1 MRKMKGVEMIKLE
14 RTADHIEK
22 TLREAFNPQELEVS
36 DVSEAHRGH
45 SGFQEGGESHFE
57 VRITAA
63 HFSGMSRI
71 AQHRAIHAG
80 AGAGLYR
87 ADPRLGLNRAR
98 RLGSP
103 RQPWGDFAITAPVW
117 PPQSD

>member
-1 MRKMKGVEMIKLE
+1 MRKMKGVEMIKLD

-57 VRITAA
+57 VRITAT

-71 AQHRAIHAG
+71 AQHRAIHA
-80 AGAGLYR
+80 A
-87 ADPRLGLNRAR
+87 LGRDCIERIHALALTVR
-98 RLGSP
+98 GS
-103 RQPWGDFAITAPVW
+103 
-117 PPQSD
+117 

>member
-22 TLREAFNPQELEVS
+22 TLWEAFNPQELEVS

-71 AQHRAIHAG
+71 AQHRAIHAALGRDYIERIHALALTVRG
-80 AGAGLYR
+80 A
-87 ADPRLGLNRAR
+87 
-98 RLGSP
+98 
-103 RQPWGDFAITAPVW
+103 
-117 PPQSD
+117 

>member
-1 MRKMKGVEMIKLE
+1 MRKLE
-14 RTADHIEK
+14 RTADLIEK
-22 TLREAFNPQELEVS
+22 KLREAFDPQELEVL

-71 AQHRAIHAG
+71 SQHRAIHAALGRDCIDRIHALALTVRG
-80 AGAGLYR
+80 A
-87 ADPRLGLNRAR
+87 
-98 RLGSP
+98 
-103 RQPWGDFAITAPVW
+103 
-117 PPQSD
+117 

>member
-63 HFSGMSRI
+63 HFSGMRI
-71 AQHRAIHAG
+71 SAAKTRVK
-80 AGAGLYR
+80 
-87 ADPRLGLNRAR
+87 RLM
-98 RLGSP
+98 
-103 RQPWGDFAITAPVW
+103 PWGPIIAAN
-117 PPQSD
+117 

>member
-57 VRITAA
+57 VRITATQT
-63 HFSGMSRI
+63 FKFPMTTKLTLVI
-71 AQHRAIHAG
+71 
-80 AGAGLYR
+80 
-87 ADPRLGLNRAR
+87 N
-98 RLGSP
+98 
-103 RQPWGDFAITAPVW
+103 
-117 PPQSD
+117 

>member
-1 MRKMKGVEMIKLE
+1 MIKLE

-57 VRITAA
+57 VRITATILIKFLTLKL
-63 HFSGMSRI
+63 HLFL
-71 AQHRAIHAG
+71 QIHQMVQ
-80 AGAGLYR
+80 LR
-87 ADPRLGLNRAR
+87 TILGE
-98 RLGSP
+98 
-103 RQPWGDFAITAPVW
+103 
-117 PPQSD
+117 

>member
-1 MRKMKGVEMIKLE
+1 MRKMKGVQMRKLE
-14 RTADHIEK
+14 RTADLIEK
-22 TLREAFNPQELEVS
+22 KLHEAFDPQELEVS

-71 AQHRAIHAG
+71 AQHRAIHAALGRDCIDRIHALALTVRG
-80 AGAGLYR
+80 A
-87 ADPRLGLNRAR
+87 
-98 RLGSP
+98 
-103 RQPWGDFAITAPVW
+103 
-117 PPQSD
+117 